1 MKSRNRKIEDLY
13 LTFRNLIFGGL
24 RPFTKTYTKEDL
36 SDANIK
42 NILVIRLDRIGDM
55 VMTTPIFSALKEK
68 WPDAQITVMANP
80 VNKNIVINN
89 PFIDCILVYDREN
102 KHKSLNNRLSFF
114 KDIRK
119 SEFDL
124 VIDPYLD
131 YELNTSFITRIVG
144 SRYRLGFE
152 FAGREFFYNIR
163 YASNIFPVS
172 TDKKHMID
180 YNLGLIGCIGVKA
193 NKKQPEIFLS
203 ADEKDNASRILEKVG
218 ANPENRIIGIHPGGN
233 YESQRW
239 PVERFVAISD
249 YLIASYGIKVIL
261 FGGRD
266 ERSLL
271 SRFKDCAVR
280 KPIILED
287 LNLREFISVVSH
299 CNLFLCNN
307 SGPLHIAIALNI
319 PTVSTMGPTI
329 PFHWWPRGDNHIVI
343 RKDLDCSPCKKG
355 ICETH
360 ECMELITTDDF
371 LTAAETQLKRLNI
384 FRPDEDF
391 SIRSTSNLL

>member
-1 MKSRNRKIEDLY
+1 MKSRNKKIEDLY
-13 LTFRNLIFGGL
+13 LTLRNLIFGGL
-24 RPFTKTYTKEDL
+24 LPFTKTYTKEDL

-42 NILVIRLDRIGDM
+42 NILVIRLDRIGDT
-55 VMTTPIFSALKEK
+55 VMTTPIFRALKEK
-68 WPDAQITVMANP
+68 WSDAQITVLANP

-89 PFIDCILVYDREN
+89 PFIDCILIYDREN
-102 KHKSLNNRLSFF
+102 KHKSLKSRLSFF
-114 KDIRK
+114 KDVREM
-119 SEFDL
+119 EFDI

-131 YELNTSFITRIVG
+131 YELNTSFITRLVG
-144 SRYRLGFE
+144 SKYRLGFE

-163 YASNIFPVS
+163 YASNTFPVS

-180 YNLGLIGCIGVKA
+180 YNLDLIGCIGVKA

-203 ADEKDNASRILEKVG
+203 ADEKENASRILEKVG
-218 ANPENRIIGIHPGGN
+218 VNPKNIIVGVHPGGN

-239 PVERFVAISD
+239 PIERFASVSD

-261 FGGRD
+261 FGGQD
-266 ERSLL
+266 ERELL
-271 SRFKDCAVR
+271 SEFKECAV
-280 KPIILED
+280 KAPIILEE
-287 LNLREFISVVSH
+287 LNLREFMSVLSH

-307 SGPLHIAIALNI
+307 SGPLHIATALNI

-329 PFHWWPRGDNHIVI
+329 PFHWWPRGDNHIVL
-343 RKDLDCSPCKKG
+343 RKDMDCSPCKKG

-371 LTAAETQLKRLNI
+371 LTAVKTQLKRLNI
-384 FRPDEDF
+384 M
-391 SIRSTSNLL
+391 

>member
-1 MKSRNRKIEDLY
+1 MKSRNRKIEVLY
-13 LTFRNLIFGGL
+13 LTLRNFIFGGL
-24 RPFTKTYTKEDL
+24 CPFTKTYTKEDL

-42 NILVIRLDRIGDM
+42 DILVIRLDRIGDM
-55 VMTTPIFSALKEK
+55 VMTTPIFRALKEK
-68 WPDAQITVMANP
+68 WPDAQITVLVNP

-89 PFIDCILVYDREN
+89 PFIDCILIYDREN

-114 KDIRK
+114 KGIRK

-144 SRYRLGFE
+144 SKYRLGFE

-163 YASNIFPVS
+163 YASNTFSVS

-193 NKKQPEIFLS
+193 NKKQPEIFLG
-203 ADEKDNASRILEKVG
+203 ADEKENASRILEKVG
-218 ANPENRIIGIHPGGN
+218 VNPENRIIGIHPGGN

-239 PVERFVAISD
+239 PIERFAAVSD
-249 YLIASYGIKVIL
+249 HLITNYHANVLL
-261 FGGRD
+261 FGSQD
-266 ERSLL
+266 ERHLISEFRD
-271 SRFKDCAVR
+271 SADKN
-280 KPIILED
+280 PIILD
-287 LNLREFISVVSH
+287 NLNLREFISVLSH
-299 CNLFLCNN
+299 CNLLLCNN
-307 SGPLHIAIALNI
+307 SGPLHISTALNI
-319 PTVSTMGPTI
+319 PTVSTMGPTV
-329 PFHWWPRGDNHIVI
+329 PFHWWPRGDNHIVL

-360 ECMELITTDDF
+360 ECMELISTDEF
-371 LTAAETQLKRLNI
+371 LAAVTSQLKDLN
-384 FRPDEDF
+384 FL
-391 SIRSTSNLL
+391 SSNENLIGQSRK

>member
-1 MKSRNRKIEDLY
+1 MNSRNRKIEDLY
-13 LTFRNLIFGGL
+13 LTLRNLIFGGL
-24 RPFTKTYTKEDL
+24 RLFTKTYTKEDL

-55 VMTTPIFSALKEK
+55 VMTTPIYRALKEK
-68 WPDAQITVMANP
+68 WPDAKITVLANP

-89 PFIDCILVYDREN
+89 PFIDYILVYDREN
-102 KHKSLNNRLSFF
+102 KYKSLNNRLSFF

-144 SRYRLGFE
+144 NKYRLGFE
-152 FAGREFFYNIR
+152 FAGRGFFYNIR
-163 YASNIFPVS
+163 YASNTFPVS

-180 YNLGLIGCIGVKA
+180 YILGLIGCIGVKA
-193 NKKQPEIFLS
+193 NKEQPEIFLS
-203 ADEKDNASRILEKVG
+203 VDEKENASRILKKAGV
-218 ANPENRIIGIHPGGN
+218 NPEDRIIGIHPGGN

-239 PVERFVAISD
+239 PVERFAAISD
-249 YLIASYGIKVIL
+249 SLIAGYGIKVIL

-266 ERSLL
+266 ERSLI
-271 SRFKDCAVR
+271 SGFKDCAAR
-280 KPIILED
+280 KPIILEE
-287 LNLREFISVVSH
+287 LNLREFISVMSH

-307 SGPLHIAIALNI
+307 SGPLHIATALNI

-329 PFHWWPRGDNHIVI
+329 PFHWWPRGDNHIVL

-360 ECMELITTDDF
+360 ECMELITTDEF
-371 LTAAETQLKRLNI
+371 LAAVTRQLKDL
-384 FRPDEDF
+384 
-391 SIRSTSNLL
+391 NLLSSNENLIGQSRK

>member
-1 MKSRNRKIEDLY
+1 MKSRNRKIENLY
-13 LTFRNLIFGGL
+13 LTLRNLIFGCL
-24 RPFTKTYTKEDL
+24 RPFTKTYTKKDL

-55 VMTTPIFSALKEK
+55 VMTTPIFRALKEK
-68 WPDAQITVMANP
+68 WPDAQITVLANP
-80 VNKNIVINN
+80 VNRNIVINN

-102 KHKSLNNRLSFF
+102 KHKSLKSRLTFLRSV
-114 KDIRK
+114 RE

-144 SRYRLGFE
+144 SKYRLGFE
-152 FAGREFFYNIR
+152 FAGKELFYNIR
-163 YASNIFPVS
+163 YASNTFPVS
-172 TDKKHMID
+172 TDKKHMVD

-203 ADEKDNASRILEKVG
+203 ADDKVNASRILEKAGV
-218 ANPENRIIGIHPGGN
+218 NPESKIIGIHPGGN

-239 PVERFVAISD
+239 PVERFATISD
-249 YLIASYGIKVIL
+249 HLIASYGIKVIL
-261 FGGRD
+261 FGSQDEKHLISEFRD
-266 ERSLL
+266 SAD
-271 SRFKDCAVR
+271 KN
-280 KPIILED
+280 PIILD
-287 LNLREFISVVSH
+287 NLNLREFISVLSH

-307 SGPLHIAIALNI
+307 SGPLHIATALNI

-329 PFHWWPRGDNHIVI
+329 PFHWWPRGDNHIVL

-360 ECMELITTDDF
+360 ECMELISTDEF
-371 LTAAETQLKRLNI
+371 LATVTTQLKDLN
-384 FRPDEDF
+384 FL
-391 SIRSTSNLL
+391 SSNENLIGQSRK